1 MIIRTREEAAEMCE
15 REFAQRG
22 KEFEHASRKIQKEAQ
37 SIERNHKAAMLR
49 QRRWQDRNPIKH
61 LMVFVGPGL
70 ILLII
75 MLGSTAMDP
84 GRGPTSV
91 KPVIPAKPVK
101 HVPTKPSEPEPTL
114 EADEPLDYQGLELS

>member
-22 KEFEHASRKIQKEAQ
+22 KKLEHELNKLRKEAQ

-70 ILLII
+70 IILILL
-75 MLGSTAMDP
+75 LGSVAMDP
-84 GRGPTSV
+84 GRGPASV

-101 HVPTKPSEPEPTL
+101 HVPAKPSEPEPTL
-114 EADEPLDYQGLELS
+114 EADEPFDYQGLELS